1 MDLILK
7 TMNQVKMKEIKSNN
21 HPKYRQV
28 LIMKILGTTIQ
39 WKDQYVQS
47 KTWLFHQ
54 EEEPYQLTQP
64 PTKRRSNM
72 IYQKTKR

>member
-1 MDLILK
+1 MDLILR

-47 KTWLFHQ
+47 KTWLFHL
-54 EEEPYQLTQP
+54 EEELNQLTQP